1 MAALILGQPG
11 SICAIHCLFDCSH
24 GHGGDQ
30 VALTAASSGADAA
43 PDDHAELC
51 RPDHSRVQGR
61 TVEVAAIGT
70 MAASRPSVLDL
81 DPTALNAMTAST
93 RAAPADV
100 FAPTHRPPPRV

>member
-11 SICAIHCLFDCSH
+11 SVCAIHCLFDCSH

-30 VALTAASSGADAA
+30 VALAVASNGSDAA
-43 PDDHAELC
+43 PGDHTELC

-61 TVEVAAIGT
+61 TIDVAPVGA
-70 MAASRPSVLDL
+70 MAACQPTVLDL
-81 DPTALNAMTAST
+81 DPTALNATPAST